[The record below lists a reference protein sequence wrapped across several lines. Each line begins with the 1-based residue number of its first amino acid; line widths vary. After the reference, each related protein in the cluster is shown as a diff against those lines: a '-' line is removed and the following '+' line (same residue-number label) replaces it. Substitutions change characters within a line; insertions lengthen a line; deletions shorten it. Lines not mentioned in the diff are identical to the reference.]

1 MHKFIVMGIGV
12 LIKTTVTAYF
22 ISILASVL
30 ENKKH
35 SKRQIIISLIL
46 ISLGIFISTFGKIP
60 NAVLK
65 LLICSLPTLV
75 SLTFVLKIKFIKSV
89 LITIGTFLSFAI
101 TELISILILSAIFR
115 CTLDNIINNTA
126 YLVTFTFLQNLLIL
140 ILVKLSMFLISK
152 FTKFNDIS
160 ESITSNQIFS
170 LILLIGLCL
179 LPKILIRGLNYYDY
193 PTSFLVLSVIETVV
207 MGIAI
212 FVFFKRT
219 VERDKAQSELLLSE
233 MHNKTMVG
241 MVDGVR
247 TLKHDYNN
255 IMQALSGYVSTKQ
268 YDKLEEH
275 IKKVLQECNV
285 VNNFSV
291 ITPELF
297 NEPAIYGIMGAKYF
311 LAVDKDIT
319 VDLDV
324 TCNFTKICFSMPE
337 LSRIL
342 GILLDNAMEATE
354 KAKQKYIRF
363 EAKYDKRK
371 NADVIKVINTYDTS
385 INIDLDKIY
394 EKGVSSK
401 KVKSGIGLWEVKKLV
416 KKNKSSQIFAT
427 IEGGK
432 FVQNLIIER
441 LVEFE
446 EADAEDAEL
455 IPIKSEK

>member
-12 LIKTTVTAYF
+12 LIQTTVTVYF
-22 ISILASVL
+22 ISILTEGL
-30 ENKKH
+30 ENKKYNIR
-35 SKRQIIISLIL
+35 KKIATMLL
-46 ISLGIFISTFGKIP
+46 VAFGGTISTCITFPSTILKI
-60 NAVLK
+60 LT
-65 LLICSLPTLV
+65 CSLPTLFA
-75 SLTFVLKIKFIKSV
+75 LTFILKVKFIKSV
-89 LITIGTFLSFAI
+89 LITIGTFISFAV
-101 TELISILILSAIFR
+101 TELISILILSGIFR

-324 TCNFTKICFSMPE
+324 TCDFTKICFSMPE

-446 EADAEDAEL
+446 EADAKDASL
-455 IPIKSEK
+455 IPISSEK

>member
-1 MHKFIVMGIGV
+1 MHKFIVMGINASIQI
-12 LIKTTVTAYF
+12 LITIYL
-22 ISILASVL
+22 ISILTEKL
-30 ENKKH
+30 EGKKY
-35 SKRQIIISLIL
+35 STFQRVFSILL
-46 ISLGIFISTFGKIP
+46 ISAGGFLAAYLTFPSAILKI
-60 NAVLK
+60 LT
-65 LLICSLPTLV
+65 CSLPTLFA
-75 SLTFVLKIKFIKSV
+75 LTFVLKVKFIKSV
-89 LITIGTFLSFAI
+89 LITIGTFISFAI
-101 TELISILILSAIFR
+101 TELISILILSGIFK
-115 CTLDNIINNTA
+115 CNFDDIINTST
-126 YLVTFTFLQNLLIL
+126 YFITFTLLQNLLLLIL
-140 ILVKLSMFLISK
+140 IKLSMFLISK

-170 LILLIGLCL
+170 LILLIGICL
-179 LPKILIRGLNYYDY
+179 LPKILIRGFNYYDY
-193 PTSFLVLSVIETVV
+193 PTSFLVLSAIETIV

-212 FVFFKRT
+212 FIFFKRT

-324 TCNFTKICFSMPE
+324 TCDFTKICFSMPE

-446 EADAEDAEL
+446 EADAEDASL
-455 IPIKSEK
+455 IPISSEK

>member
-12 LIKTTVTAYF
+12 LIQTTVTIYF
-22 ISILASVL
+22 ISILTEGL
-30 ENKKH
+30 ENKKYNI
-35 SKRQIIISLIL
+35 RQKIATMLL
-46 ISLGIFISTFGKIP
+46 VAFGGTISTYITFPSTILK
-60 NAVLK
+60 VLT
-65 LLICSLPTLV
+65 CSLPTLFA
-75 SLTFVLKIKFIKSV
+75 LTFILKVKFIKSV

-101 TELISILILSAIFR
+101 TELISMLIFASVFK
-115 CTLDNIINNTA
+115 CNTDNIVNNTLYFA
-126 YLVTFTFLQNLLIL
+126 TFIFLQNLLIL
-140 ILVKLSMFLISK
+140 TLIRLSMFLIGR
-152 FTKFNDIS
+152 FTKLNNLA
-160 ESITSNQIFS
+160 ESINSSQILS
-170 LILLIGLCL
+170 LILLISACI
-179 LPKILIRGLNYYDY
+179 LPKILIRALNDY
-193 PTSFLVLSVIETVV
+193 EYSVSFLLFSVLETVV

-219 VERDKAQSELLLSE
+219 VERDKVQSELLLSE

-319 VDLDV
+319 VDLYV
-324 TCNFTKICFSMPE
+324 TCDFTKICFSMPE

-446 EADAEDAEL
+446 EADAKDASL
-455 IPIKSEK
+455 IPISSEK

>member
-1 MHKFIVMGIGV
+1 MHKFIVMGINASIQIIITIY
-12 LIKTTVTAYF
+12 L
-22 ISILASVL
+22 ISILTEKL
-30 ENKKH
+30 EGKKY
-35 SKRQIIISLIL
+35 STFQRVFSILL
-46 ISLGIFISTFGKIP
+46 ISAGGFLSAYLKFP
-60 NAVLK
+60 NAILK
-65 LLICSLPTLV
+65 ILTCSLPTLFA
-75 SLTFVLKIKFIKSV
+75 LTFVLKVKFIKSV
-89 LITIGTFLSFAI
+89 LITIGTFILFAI
-101 TELISILILSAIFR
+101 TELISMFIFAAIFK
-115 CTLDNIINNTA
+115 CSANDIMNNTL
-126 YLVTFTFLQNLLIL
+126 YFFTFTLLQNLLLLIL
-140 ILVKLSMFLISK
+140 IK
-152 FTKFNDIS
+152 FSIFILKKIAKFNTIAENINS
-160 ESITSNQIFS
+160 SQIFS
-170 LILLIGLCL
+170 LIILISICI
-179 LPKILIRGLNYYDY
+179 LPKIMIRVLNYYDY
-193 PTSFLVLSVIETVV
+193 SVPFLILSVLETTV

-212 FVFFKRT
+212 FIFFKRT

-324 TCNFTKICFSMPE
+324 TCDFTKICFSMPE

-446 EADAEDAEL
+446 EAGAEDAEL
-455 IPIKSEK
+455 IPISSAK

>member
-1 MHKFIVMGIGV
+1 MHKFIVMGINASIQI
-12 LIKTTVTAYF
+12 LITIYL
-22 ISILASVL
+22 ISILTEKL
-30 ENKKH
+30 EGKKY
-35 SKRQIIISLIL
+35 STFQRVFSILL
-46 ISLGIFISTFGKIP
+46 ISAGGFLAAYLTVPSAILKI
-60 NAVLK
+60 LT
-65 LLICSLPTLV
+65 CSLPTLFA
-75 SLTFVLKIKFIKSV
+75 LTFVLKVKFIKSV
-89 LITIGTFLSFAI
+89 LITIGTFISFAI
-101 TELISILILSAIFR
+101 TELISILILSGIFK
-115 CTLDNIINNTA
+115 CNFDDIINTST
-126 YLVTFTFLQNLLIL
+126 YFITFTLLQNLLLLIL
-140 ILVKLSMFLISK
+140 IKLSMFLISK

-170 LILLIGLCL
+170 LILLIGICL
-179 LPKILIRGLNYYDY
+179 SPKILIRGFNYYDY
-193 PTSFLVLSVIETVV
+193 PTSFLVLSAIETIV

-212 FVFFKRT
+212 FIFFKRT

-324 TCNFTKICFSMPE
+324 TCDFTKICFSMPE

-446 EADAEDAEL
+446 EADAEDASL
-455 IPIKSEK
+455 IPISSEK

>member
-1 MHKFIVMGIGV
+1 MHKFIVMGIGA
-12 LIKTTVTAYF
+12 IIQIAITFYF
-22 ISILASVL
+22 ISILTSVL
-30 ENKKH
+30 GYKKH
-35 SKRQIIISLIL
+35 SKGQVIISLML
-46 ISLGIFISTFGKIP
+46 ISLGIFTSTFGKIP

-65 LLICSLPTLV
+65 VLICSLPTLFA
-75 SLTFVLKIKFIKSV
+75 LIFVLKVKVIKSL
-89 LITIGTFLSFAI
+89 LITIGTFISFAI
-101 TELISILILSAIFR
+101 TELSSMFIFAAIFK
-115 CTLDNIINNTA
+115 CSANDIMNNTS
-126 YLVTFTFLQNLLIL
+126 YFFTFIILQNLLIL
-140 ILVKLSMFLISK
+140 ILIKLSMFLIAK
-152 FTKFNDIS
+152 FTKLNTLTENINS
-160 ESITSNQIFS
+160 SQILS
-170 LILLIGLCL
+170 LILLISACI
-179 LPKILIRGLNYYDY
+179 LPKILIRALNYYDY

-324 TCNFTKICFSMPE
+324 TCDFTKICFSMPE

-446 EADAEDAEL
+446 EADAEDASL
-455 IPIKSEK
+455 IPISSKK

>member
-12 LIKTTVTAYF
+12 LIQTTVTVYF
-22 ISILASVL
+22 ISILTEGL
-30 ENKKH
+30 EKK
-35 SKRQIIISLIL
+35 KYNIRQKIATMLL
-46 ISLGIFISTFGKIP
+46 VAFGGTISTYITFPSTILKI
-60 NAVLK
+60 LT
-65 LLICSLPTLV
+65 CSLPTLFA
-75 SLTFVLKIKFIKSV
+75 LTFVLKVNFIKSV
-89 LITIGTFLSFAI
+89 LITIGTFISFAV
-101 TELISILILSAIFR
+101 TELISMLIFASVFKCNVDSIV
-115 CTLDNIINNTA
+115 NNLA
-126 YLVTFTFLQNLLIL
+126 YFATFTFLQNLLLLIL
-140 ILVKLSMFLISK
+140 IRLSIFLISK
-152 FTKFNDIS
+152 FTKFNDMS

-170 LILLIGLCL
+170 LILLIGICL

-207 MGIAI
+207 IGIAI
-212 FVFFKRT
+212 FIFFKRT

-324 TCNFTKICFSMPE
+324 TCDFTKICFSMPE

-363 EAKYDKRK
+363 EAKCDKRK

-446 EADAEDAEL
+446 EAGAKDASL
-455 IPIKSEK
+455 IPISSAK

>member
-12 LIKTTVTAYF
+12 LIQTTVTAYF
-22 ISILASVL
+22 ISILTSVL

-342 GILLDNAMEATE
+342 GILLDNAMEAPE

>member
-12 LIKTTVTAYF
+12 LIQTTVTAYF

-324 TCNFTKICFSMPE
+324 TCDFTKICFSMPE

>member
-12 LIKTTVTAYF
+12 LIQTTVTIYF
-22 ISILASVL
+22 ISILTEGL
-30 ENKKH
+30 ENKKYNI
-35 SKRQIIISLIL
+35 RQKIATIL
-46 ISLGIFISTFGKIP
+46 LVAFGGTISTYITFPSTILKI
-60 NAVLK
+60 LT
-65 LLICSLPTLV
+65 CSLPTLFA
-75 SLTFVLKIKFIKSV
+75 LTFILKVKFIKSV
-89 LITIGTFLSFAI
+89 LITIGTFISFAI
-101 TELISILILSAIFR
+101 TELASMFIFAAIFK
-115 CTLDNIINNTA
+115 CSANDIMNNTS
-126 YLVTFTFLQNLLIL
+126 YFFTFIILQNLLLLIL
-140 ILVKLSMFLISK
+140 IKLSLFILQK
-152 FTKFNDIS
+152 FTKFNDIADNINS
-160 ESITSNQIFS
+160 SQIFS
-170 LILLIGLCL
+170 LIILICICI
-179 LPKILIRGLNYYDY
+179 LPKIMIRVLNYYDY
-193 PTSFLVLSVIETVV
+193 STPFLILSVLETTV

-324 TCNFTKICFSMPE
+324 TCDFTKICFSMPE